1 MKAKINQRV
10 IKCVHQLM
18 KIAKDKTLE
27 RLIKIG
33 EEEDIMDTHH

>member
-1 MKAKINQRV
+1 MKAKINQLV
-10 IKCVHQLM
+10 NKCVHQLM

-33 EEEDIMDTHH
+33 EGEDIIG